1 MSRTVLVAGVGNVFL
16 GDDGFGV
23 EVARRLLSEAGL
35 PEGVVVADFGIRG
48 IHLAYELLTGYDE
61 VILIDAVPMDEPPG
75 TLTVLEPAL
84 DEAGPVDDVL
94 ARGALTDAH
103 GMTPDAIFGLLRAFG
118 VTTGRILLVG
128 CRPADTSPGME
139 LSEAVARAVPHAAE
153 LVRDLVRDLAVPE
166 RQGGV
171 HDVQTRADRN
181 DGGRD
186 RRPGVAVPAGHQALP
201 RDPGDV
207 SGA

>member
-1 MSRTVLVAGVGNVFL
+1 MSCRVLVAGVGNVFL

-23 EVARRLLSEAGL
+23 EVARRLVSAAGL
-35 PEGVVVADFGIRG
+35 PDGVVVADFGIRG

-61 VILIDAVPMDEPPG
+61 VILVDAVPMDEPPG

-84 DEAGPVDDVL
+84 DEGGPVDDVL

-128 CRPADTSPGME
+128 CQPADTSPGME
-139 LSEAVARAVPHAAE
+139 LSEAVARAVPYAAD
-153 LVRDLVRDLAVPE
+153 LVRDLVSSE
-166 RQGGV
+166 QGGGV
-171 HDVQTRADRN
+171 NDAQTRADHG
-181 DGGRD
+181 DGGRAG
-186 RRPGVAVPAGHQALP
+186 RPGMAGAARHQALP
-201 RDPGDV
+201 QDTGDV